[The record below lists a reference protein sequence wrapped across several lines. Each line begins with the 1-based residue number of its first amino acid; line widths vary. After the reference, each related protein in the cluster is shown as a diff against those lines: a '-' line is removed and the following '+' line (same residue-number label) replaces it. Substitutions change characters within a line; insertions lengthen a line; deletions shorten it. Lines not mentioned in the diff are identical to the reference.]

1 MTLAEK
7 IGVSWRATKLKDRDS
22 EVYYPD
28 VVAKWERLYI
38 ILFVVIISTTITTWL
53 LKREMTRRMES
64 GLGRK
69 VA

>member
-7 IGVSWRATKLKDRDS
+7 IGVSWRATKLKNRDS
-22 EVYYPD
+22 EVHYPD
-28 VVAKWERLYI
+28 VAARCERLYI